1 VGKRFEIRTR
11 FSRNPMEPDWPD
23 LWALAAR
30 RFTLGPS
37 SLHGSD
43 HWQRV
48 ERNALDL
55 APHTPG
61 VDVLIVR
68 LFAVLHD
75 SNRHNESWDP
85 EHGARAADWA
95 RELNESAKLFRLDD
109 ARLDL
114 LCDAMARHDKG
125 QVSDDPTIGT
135 CWDADRLDLPR
146 VGIRPATRFMST
158 LEGKRRAGTP
168 SRGR

>member
-1 VGKRFEIRTR
+1 METR
-11 FSRNPMEPDWPD
+11 WPE

-37 SLHGSD
+37 SLHGPD

-48 ERNALDL
+48 ERNALEL
-55 APHTPG
+55 ASHTPG
-61 VDVLIVR
+61 VDVVTVR

-75 SNRHNESWDP
+75 SNRHNESYDP
-85 EHGARAADWA
+85 EHGARAANWA
-95 RELNESAKLFRLDD
+95 RELNDSAQLFRLDA

-114 LCDAMARHDKG
+114 LCDAMTRHDKG
-125 QVSDDPTIGT
+125 QVSADPTIGT

-146 VGIRPATRFMST
+146 VGIQPATKYMST
-158 LEGKRRAGTP
+158 AEGQRRVGTP
-168 SRGR
+168 RP

>member
-1 VGKRFEIRTR
+1 
-11 FSRNPMEPDWPD
+11 MEPDWPD

>member
-1 VGKRFEIRTR
+1 
-11 FSRNPMEPDWPD
+11 MEPHWPE

-37 SLHGSD
+37 SLHGPD

-48 ERNALDL
+48 ERNALEL

-61 VDVLIVR
+61 VDALIVR

-95 RELNESAKLFRLDD
+95 RALSESATLFHLDAVRLE
-109 ARLDL
+109 L
-114 LCDAMARHDKG
+114 LCDAMVRHDKG
-125 QVSDDPTIGT
+125 QTSADPTIGT

-158 LEGKRRAGTP
+158 AEGKRRCHDE
-168 SRGR
+168 RK

>member
-1 VGKRFEIRTR
+1 
-11 FSRNPMEPDWPD
+11 MEPDWPE

-37 SLHGSD
+37 SLHGPD

-48 ERNALDL
+48 ERNAIAL

-85 EHGARAADWA
+85 QHGARAAGWA
-95 RELNESAKLFRLDD
+95 RELSARGDLFRLED
-109 ARLDL
+109 ARLQM
-114 LCDAMARHDKG
+114 LCEAMILHDKG
-125 QVSDDPTIGT
+125 LVSDDPTIGT

-146 VGIRPATRFMST
+146 VGIRPTARLMST
-158 LEGKRRAGTP
+158 AEGKRRA
-168 SRGR
+168 SSH